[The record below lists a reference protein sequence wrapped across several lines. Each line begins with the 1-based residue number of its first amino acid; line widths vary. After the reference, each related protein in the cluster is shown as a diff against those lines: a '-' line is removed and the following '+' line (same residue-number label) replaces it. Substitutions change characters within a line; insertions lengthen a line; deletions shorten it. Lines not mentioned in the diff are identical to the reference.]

1 MNGVL
6 ILDDQVLTAEA
17 LGLRVRERLGIEPL
31 LLHRVADLTPELIA
45 TEAFRLAVVDLSYRD
60 EVLHGLDALFAL
72 HRHSPGTTLVI
83 HTVGDSN
90 VEAMLRDAWELLPV
104 STAITKGPSAVGIVD
119 TLEVV
124 LRTGS
129 APLDPVLQPLLPAV
143 RTRRDPA
150 AFERLVP
157 HKGHAKM
164 WRALAEEPEGASY
177 ADLAAAAGV
186 KINAMKNYRADVVG
200 ELEHHRLANPTTRQM
215 QEFAKRARPFLRPYL
230 RACGVNV
237 IGID

>member
-1 MNGVL
+1 VSGVL
-6 ILDDQVLTAEA
+6 ILDDQVLTTEA
-17 LGLRVRERLGIEPL
+17 LGFRVRERLGVEPV
-31 LLHRVADLTPELIA
+31 LLHRVADLTPALI
-45 TEAFRLAVVDLSYRD
+45 TSSKFDLAVVDLSYRD
-60 EVLHGLDALFAL
+60 EVMHGLDALYAL
-72 HRHSPGTTLVI
+72 HRWSPDTALVI

-104 STAITKGPSAVGIVD
+104 ATAITKGPSAAGIVD
-119 TLEVV
+119 VLEVV
-124 LRTGS
+124 MRNGE

-143 RTRRDPA
+143 RQRRDPA
-150 AFERLVP
+150 SFERLVP

-177 ADLAAAAGV
+177 SDLASAAGV
-186 KINAMKNYRADVVG
+186 KINAIKNYRADVIG
-200 ELEHHRLANPTTRQM
+200 ELEHHRLTNPTTRQM

-230 RACGVNV
+230 RKCGVTV